1 MSEHGKRACST
12 SQVTGSHKS
21 LEGEALVLP
30 LFTNFI
36 SRRKLDAQVRA
47 AVEMYTEDWI
57 IAHRR
62 WVCLEAAQGG
72 GSRGWV

>member
-1 MSEHGKRACST
+1 MSETDKRACST
-12 SQVTGSHKS
+12 PQVTGT
-21 LEGEALVLP
+21 ALGLASVYP
-30 LFTNFI
+30 DFI
-36 SRRKLDAQVRA
+36 LCRKLDSQVRA

-62 WVCLEAAQGG
+62 WVWLGAAQGG